1 VSSSAARRTRAT
13 EVGWVSREEAAILLE
28 LLINAGFGLLFAQCA
43 RERVRAD
50 GPFAS
55 PAFPLVMMFF
65 GLIAMPTSLY
75 LYWAHPAWSWMY
87 LLDPRHVPAI
97 MVVPVVVVQLGT
109 LMGAWLLGAALIR
122 ADKDR
127 VLLTALLGMVAVLAG
142 LGLLLSERIGAYG
155 SFQVFAAGAAVG
167 LLEVKLGYVLIAI
180 LLGLGAA
187 AAFVAVELL
196 RDGRRARLR

>member
-1 VSSSAARRTRAT
+1 MGLPRGV
-13 EVGWVSREEAAILLE
+13 AAILLE
-28 LLINAGFGLLFAQCA
+28 LPINAGFGLLFALCA

-55 PAFPLVMMFF
+55 PAFPLVLMFF
-65 GLIAMPTSLY
+65 GLVAMPTSLY
-75 LYWAHPAWSWMY
+75 LYWAHPAWSWLY
-87 LLDPRHVPAI
+87 LLDPQHVPAI
-97 MVVPVVVVQLGT
+97 MVVPVVFVQLGMM
-109 LMGAWLLGAALIR
+109 LGAWLLGAALIR

-127 VLLTALLGMVAVLAG
+127 MLLVAMVGMVAVLVG
-142 LGLLLSERIGAYG
+142 LGMLLSDRIGAYG
-155 SFQVFAAGAAVG
+155 SYQVFAAGVAVG

-196 RDGRRARLR
+196 RDSRRARLR